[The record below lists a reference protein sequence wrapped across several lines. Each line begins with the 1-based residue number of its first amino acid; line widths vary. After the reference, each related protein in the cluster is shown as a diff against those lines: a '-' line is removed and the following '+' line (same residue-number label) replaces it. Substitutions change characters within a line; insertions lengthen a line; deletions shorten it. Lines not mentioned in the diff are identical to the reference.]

1 MSVRFGIL
9 STAKINEQVL
19 AGARDSELVEVAA
32 VASDQAR
39 AEEYAREHGIA
50 RAYGGYEKLLADPEL
65 DAVCISLPNSLHVWL
80 LLRQWL
86 QALGRRGGGR
96 LRRRPPARR
105 ERGASGPTT
114 PGTSGTSCS
123 SFAAAT
129 VSRRS
134 PWSRSTPIGWSWR
147 ISPTR
152 SGARIDALYRAAETG
167 EALSSST
174 GRSAMIG
181 GD

>member
-65 DAVCISLPNSLHVWL
+65 DAVYISLPNSLL
-80 LLRQWL
+80 
-86 QALGRRGGGR
+86 AGE
-96 LRRRPPARR
+96 P
-105 ERGASGPTT
+105 
-114 PGTSGTSCS
+114 
-123 SFAAAT
+123 
-129 VSRRS
+129 
-134 PWSRSTPIGWSWR
+134 STPIGWSWR

-152 SGARIDALYRAAETG
+152 SGARASCCSAGKTRSVKPARSRRSTARPRRA
-167 EALSSST
+167 
-174 GRSAMIG
+174 RP
-181 GD
+181 